1 MPKWARVSFLKA
13 DVFGEEFLYMARKCL
28 PSLTRTSLL
37 HKQKRL
43 RTRFGLFRS
52 SDQPTTSTC
61 GELVTQVFSIKKA
74 LLSALA

>member
-43 RTRFGLFRS
+43 GLAS
-52 SDQPTTSTC
+52 SATATSHDQHVWRASHAS
-61 GELVTQVFSIKKA
+61 LFH
-74 LLSALA
+74 